1 MSGKADRGERDWAR
15 GSPAPFRQED
25 IERLAA
31 GEMPDEVVT
40 MILET
45 GQPPGKVARVT
56 RGKKLAPVELT
67 PEEIDTLARGES
79 TSEGLAEKLEAA
91 SKLDTNRKRAAGTR
105 AERPDT
111 TPPGEKPTKR

>member
-1 MSGKADRGERDWAR
+1 MSAKADRGGREEAR

-45 GQPPGKVARVT
+45 GHPPGKAARVT
-56 RGKKLAPVELT
+56 KGEKLAPVELT

-79 TSEGLAEKLEAA
+79 TSEELAERLEAA
-91 SKLDTNRKRAAGTR
+91 AKLDMNRKRAAGTR
-105 AERPDT
+105 AERPDA
-111 TPPGEKPTKR
+111 TPPGEKRTNR

>member
-1 MSGKADRGERDWAR
+1 MSAKADPGEREGAR

-40 MILET
+40 MMLET
-45 GQPPGKVARVT
+45 GQPPGKATRVT
-56 RGKKLAPVELT
+56 KGKKLAPVELT

-79 TSEGLAEKLEAA
+79 TSEELAERLEAA
-91 SKLDTNRKRAAGTR
+91 AKLDMNRKRAAGTR
-105 AERPDT
+105 AERPDA
-111 TPPGEKPTKR
+111 TPPGEKRIKR